1 MKWALAIVLLIIFIY
16 LNNATW
22 LRAKPEGELRLLAH
36 RGVHQTY
43 SKVSLQR
50 DECTASRIDVPK
62 HQFLENTIDSISEAF
77 SLGADIVEIDIHP
90 TSDGRFAVFH
100 DWTLDCRTSS
110 EGRTRDHALSYLQ
123 SLDIGYGYT
132 HDGGKTFP
140 FRGQGVGKL
149 PSLTGVLDTF
159 PTKNF
164 LINIKSNS
172 TNEADLIEQFLDKR
186 PKEILSRLSFY
197 GGDRP
202 TTRLLLLKPQ
212 LKGFTKASVKKCAIH
227 YVLIGWS
234 GYVPNSCRDTIVAIP
249 RGYAAYFWGWPN
261 VFVSRMDKANTEV
274 ILVGRSDGHMDGIDD
289 PDEVKAL
296 SESYRGILWTD
307 KIEQLGSIGK

>member
-1 MKWALAIVLLIIFIY
+1 MKWTLAIGSIIIFVY
-16 LNNATW
+16 LNNAAW
-22 LRAKPEGELRLLAH
+22 LRAKPEGALRLLAH

-43 SKVSLQR
+43 SKVNLHR
-50 DECTASRIDVPK
+50 DECTASRIDAPK

-77 SLGADIVEIDIHP
+77 FLGANIAEIDIHP
-90 TSDGRFAVFH
+90 TSDGHFAVFH
-100 DWTLDCRTSS
+100 DWTLDCRTGS
-110 EGRTRDHALSYLQ
+110 EGRTRDRTLAYLQ
-123 SLDIGYGYT
+123 SLDIAYGYT

-149 PSLTGVLDTF
+149 PSLTDVLDTF
-159 PTKNF
+159 PTRNF

-172 TNEADLIEQFLDKR
+172 ANEADLIAQFLDKR
-186 PKEILSRLSFY
+186 PKENLSRLSFY
-197 GGDRP
+197 GGRRP
-202 TTRLLLLKPQ
+202 TTRLLSLKPQ

-234 GYVPNSCRDTIVAIP
+234 GYVPKSCRDTIVAIP
-249 RGYAAYFWGWPN
+249 KGYAAYFWGWPN
-261 VFVSRMDKANTEV
+261 VFVSRMQKVNTEV
-274 ILVGRSDGHMDGIDD
+274 ILVAMSDGHMDGIDD

-296 SESYRGILWTD
+296 SESYRGIVWTD